1 MRAQKLA
8 WQYNATP
15 YSKMEELVGQVD
27 AVIVAAPTHLH
38 HEIGMYC
45 LEHGVHTLVEKP
57 IATTLDQA
65 RDLIQ
70 TAKLHNLVLQVGH
83 VERFNP
89 AVVEAVK
96 YIENPKFLTMNRL
109 GPYDPRMSNI
119 GVVLDLMIHDI
130 DLLLTLVD
138 SEVVSI
144 DATGL
149 SVFSAHEDI
158 ANVRIRF
165 ANGALADLTASRA
178 SFERAR
184 FMHLFQQDAYI
195 SVDFMNARVKIY
207 KKEKPVIES
216 MQDLTVLYPPVQK
229 QLPITAEILHFIDCI
244 HTNKTP
250 APSGEKG
257 SKALELALKI
267 TDKINRYDI
276 PKTGHLHTPK
286 PFQVVHDV
294 AKAAQIM
301 LDAVIRLLPGVLGN
315 ADSTTDESFENYL
328 LEHPQYTRPIEWE
341 GRCVPEVLL
350 SGHHQ
355 KIADWQHREAL
366 EITERRRPDL
376 LKKYLDSKRV

>member
-1 MRAQKLA
+1 MADNTSLKFGVIGAGKIGTFHTRTLAKMKGVTLVGVCDPDLMRAQKLA
-8 WQYNATP
+8 WAHNATP
-15 YSKMEELVGQVD
+15 YSHMEELVPQVD
-27 AVIVAAPTHLH
+27 AIIVAAPTPLH
-38 HEIGMYC
+38 HQIGMYC

-57 IATTLDQA
+57 IAVTLDEA
-65 RDLIQ
+65 RDLINA
-70 TAKLHNLVLQVGH
+70 AKLHNRILQVGH

-96 YIENPKFLTMNRL
+96 YIENPMFITMNRL
-109 GPYDPRMSNI
+109 GPYDPRMKSI

-130 DLLLTLVD
+130 DLLLTLVN

-144 DATGL
+144 DAMGL
-149 SVFSAHEDI
+149 SVFSKHEDI

-184 FMHLFQQDAYI
+184 FMHLFQKDAYI
-195 SVDFMNARVKIY
+195 SVDFMNARVKLY

-216 MQDLTVLYPPVQK
+216 MQDLTVTYPPVQK
-229 QLPITAEILHFIDCI
+229 QLPITSEILHFIDCI
-244 HTNKTP
+244 KTQKTP

-267 TDKINRYDI
+267 TDCITRFDI

-301 LDAVIRLLPGVLGN
+301 LGETIGQFKQD
-315 ADSTTDESFENYL
+315 
-328 LEHPQYTRPIEWE
+328 
-341 GRCVPEVLL
+341 
-350 SGHHQ
+350 
-355 KIADWQHREAL
+355 K
-366 EITERRRPDL
+366 
-376 LKKYLDSKRV
+376 

>member
-1 MRAQKLA
+1 MSDKSSLRFGVIGAGKIGTFHTRTLAKMPGVTLVGVCDPDLMRAQKLA
-8 WQYNATP
+8 WEYNATP

-27 AVIVAAPTHLH
+27 AIIVAAPTHLH
-38 HEIGMYC
+38 HQIGMYC
-45 LEHGVHTLVEKP
+45 LQHGVHTLVEKP
-57 IATTLDQA
+57 IAVTLEEA

-70 TAKLHNLVLQVGH
+70 TAKLHDRILQVGH

-96 YIENPKFLTMNRL
+96 YIENPQFITMNRL
-109 GPYDPRMSNI
+109 GPYDARMSNI
-119 GVVLDLMIHDI
+119 GVILDLMIHDI
-130 DLLLTLVD
+130 DLLLTLVK
-138 SEVVSI
+138 SEVVSV

-149 SVFSAHEDI
+149 SVFSKHEDI

-195 SVDFMNARVKIY
+195 SVDFMNARVKLY
-207 KKEKPVIES
+207 KKEKPVITS
-216 MQDLTVLYPPVQK
+216 MQDLTVEYPPVKK

-244 HTNKTP
+244 KTHRTP

-267 TDKINRYDI
+267 TDSIHRFDI
-276 PKTGHLHTPK
+276 PKTGHVRTPK
-286 PFQVVHDV
+286 PVQMVHDV

-301 LDAVIRLLPGVLGN
+301 F
-315 ADSTTDESFENYL
+315 DETFSQFK
-328 LEHPQYTRPIEWE
+328 QD
-341 GRCVPEVLL
+341 
-350 SGHHQ
+350 
-355 KIADWQHREAL
+355 K
-366 EITERRRPDL
+366 
-376 LKKYLDSKRV
+376 